1 MTKVPQ
7 EIAGIKR
14 LAPRRRITKKQ
25 AVRHLIHAAV
35 RMIAAAE
42 DPFAIHLVIQS
53 ADKLLIDLSKKLKK
67 PLAHDWVENIKDEY
81 RTPLMAVFRE
91 TYNFLKHADKD
102 HNEELHVGSI
112 AESNVLQLA
121 VCIANYHSLYGELT
135 DHMNILFGFAKLV
148 MPEGFVTPDQ
158 RPLFDAALPKLAG
171 MRFGEFYNMYL
182 WDDPMVAQT
191 MPGLE
196 RERREDLQDNT
207 ELFSTFIGDFPLK
220 RRS

>member
-35 RMIAAAE
+35 RLIAAAE
-42 DPFAIHLVIQS
+42 DPFAVHLIIQS

-81 RTPLMAVFRE
+81 RTPLVAVFRE

-102 HNEELHVGSI
+102 HDEELHVGSI

-121 VCIANYHSLYGELT
+121 VCIANYHSLYDELT

-148 MPEGFVTPDQ
+148 MPE
-158 RPLFDAALPKLAG
+158 
-171 MRFGEFYNMYL
+171 
-182 WDDPMVAQT
+182 
-191 MPGLE
+191 
-196 RERREDLQDNT
+196 
-207 ELFSTFIGDFPLK
+207 
-220 RRS
+220 